1 VISRER
7 AVDCHFVIV
16 QLWLVYDINT
26 TYRQQT
32 QLAVTQLPWDL
43 QYAAK
48 GLKKDTVEMDFSPLT
63 SNRSRLRKFLIQF
76 LSSEPKLRKA
86 KRCKILLALE
96 QARQVGDD
104 IFFKRSR
111 GRHFGRQ

>member
-1 VISRER
+1 M
-7 AVDCHFVIV
+7 
-16 QLWLVYDINT
+16 
-26 TYRQQT
+26 
-32 QLAVTQLPWDL
+32 AVTQLPWDL

-48 GLKKDTVEMDFSPLT
+48 GLKKDTVEMDLPLT

>member
-1 VISRER
+1 M
-7 AVDCHFVIV
+7 
-16 QLWLVYDINT
+16 YDIDT
-26 TYRQQT
+26 TYRHQT

-76 LSSEPKLRKA
+76 LSSEPKPMRSRTLRKA

-104 IFFKRSR
+104 IFFFKRSR
-111 GRHFGRQ
+111 GRYFGRQ